1 MQLKTKLAMK
11 QYIDKSALVAEI
23 EKRMKELQ
31 DLFKEGEKKLDSF
44 QKTAIHLCIDECKVV
59 LNILNT
65 LEVKEVDLEKEIKT
79 VYKSNRRYADKYNML
94 IVLNELQ
101 FSDIA
106 EHFFELGLKAQT
118 NIKMTNLDDIF
129 IENGIDPNSK
139 QAKIFKE
146 SYYTALEKLK
156 AQKGR

>member
-11 QYIDKSALVAEI
+11 QYIDKSALVTEI
-23 EKRMKELQ
+23 EKRIKELQ

-44 QKTAIHLCIDECKVV
+44 QKTAVHLCIDECKVV
-59 LNILNT
+59 LNILDT
-65 LEVKEVDLEKEIKT
+65 LEVKEVNLDEEFNKYCDNLHLIDLENEP
-79 VYKSNRRYADKYNML
+79 YA
-94 IVLNELQ
+94 EL
-101 FSDIA
+101 FECA
-106 EHFFELGLKAQT
+106 KHFFELGLKVQT
-118 NIKMTNLDDIF
+118 NIKMPSLEDIF

>member
-11 QYIDKSALVAEI
+11 QYIDKSALVMEI
-23 EKRMKELQ
+23 EKRIKELQ

-59 LNILNT
+59 LNILDT
-65 LEVKEVDLEKEIKT
+65 LEVKEVNLDEEFNKYCDNLYLIDLENEP
-79 VYKSNRRYADKYNML
+79 YA
-94 IVLNELQ
+94 EL
-101 FSDIA
+101 FECA
-106 EHFFELGLKAQT
+106 KHFFELGLKAQT
-118 NIKMTNLDDIF
+118 NIKMPSLEDIF

>member
-11 QYIDKSALVAEI
+11 QYIDKSALVTEI
-23 EKRMKELQ
+23 EKRIKELQ

-59 LNILNT
+59 LNILDT
-65 LEVKEVDLEKEIKT
+65 LEVKEVNLDEEFNKYCDNLYLIDLENEP
-79 VYKSNRRYADKYNML
+79 YA
-94 IVLNELQ
+94 EL
-101 FSDIA
+101 FECA
-106 EHFFELGLKAQT
+106 KHFFELGLKAQT
-118 NIKMTNLDDIF
+118 NIKMPSLEDIF

>member
-1 MQLKTKLAMK
+1 MT
-11 QYIDKSALVAEI
+11 QYIDKSALVTEI
-23 EKRMKELQ
+23 EKRIKELQ

-44 QKTAIHLCIDECKVV
+44 QKTAVHLCIDECKVV
-59 LNILNT
+59 LNILDT
-65 LEVKEVDLEKEIKT
+65 LEVKEVNLDEEFNKYCDNLYLIDLENEP
-79 VYKSNRRYADKYNML
+79 YA
-94 IVLNELQ
+94 EL
-101 FSDIA
+101 FECA
-106 EHFFELGLKAQT
+106 KHFFELGLKAQT
-118 NIKMTNLDDIF
+118 NIKMPSLEDIF

>member
-1 MQLKTKLAMK
+1 MA
-11 QYIDKSALVAEI
+11 QYIDKSALVTEI
-23 EKRMKELQ
+23 EKRIKELQ

-59 LNILNT
+59 LNILDT
-65 LEVKEVDLEKEIKT
+65 LEVKEVNLNEEFNKYCDNLYLIDLENEP
-79 VYKSNRRYADKYNML
+79 YA
-94 IVLNELQ
+94 EL
-101 FSDIA
+101 FECA
-106 EHFFELGLKAQT
+106 KHFFELGLKAQT
-118 NIKMTNLDDIF
+118 NIKMPSLEDIF

-146 SYYTALEKLK
+146 SYYTVLEKLK